1 MNNNDKTNPL
11 WGGRFKGKADETAL
25 KFSASVD
32 LDKRLYKEDI
42 EGSIVYA
49 MALKEAKVITQKDY
63 SQIKK
68 GLLAISKSI
77 ENGKFH
83 WDVNLEDVHMNI
95 ESALQRKIGKAA
107 KKLHTGRSRNDQVAT
122 DLRLFL
128 MRKID
133 LILHEIS
140 STQKRITKLAKKY
153 HEAIMPGLTHTQI
166 AQPITFGHHLLAWNE
181 MLERDYSRF
190 KEVRKGASIL
200 PLGSSALS
208 GNSYGLD
215 REKMA
220 ERLGFDSASNN
231 SMDSVSDRDYVV
243 EFLSAASLL
252 GIHLSRINEEL
263 ILWSSS
269 QFNYIELSEEFC
281 TGSSIM
287 PQKKNPD
294 IAELLRGGSSK
305 PISYLMGI
313 LSLMKNLPLSY
324 NRDLQEDK
332 HFLFNGIDYCLSSL
346 EIFSLMIQSL
356 KPNLNQMKN
365 DCEKGH
371 ITATELADYLVSR
384 GMTFRA
390 AHKKTGE
397 LVADADKQNLQLHE
411 LSLDKLKKRCKLIE
425 EDVFECLIPENALKL
440 RDSKGGTSPK
450 EVLRQIKR
458 IERDLKKRV
467 I

>member
-1 MNNNDKTNPL
+1 MKDKKTNPL
-11 WGGRFKGKADETAL
+11 WGGRFKEGVNEKASR
-25 KFSASVD
+25 FSSSVD

-42 EGSIVYA
+42 DGSIVYA

-63 SQIKK
+63 SKIKK
-68 GLLAISKSI
+68 GLLSVCKAI
-77 ENGKFH
+77 EDEKFE
-83 WDVNLEDVHMNI
+83 WNIALEDVHMNI
-95 ESALQRKIGKAA
+95 ESALQRKIGEPA

-128 MRKID
+128 MRNID
-133 LILHEIS
+133 QMLNLITL
-140 STQKRITKLAKKY
+140 TQKEIIKLAKRN
-153 HEAIMPGLTHTQI
+153 HDAIMPGFTHTQI
-166 AQPITFGHHLLAWNE
+166 AQPVTLGHHLMAWNE
-181 MLERDYSRF
+181 MLERDYWRF
-190 KEVRKGASIL
+190 SDVRKRTSIL

-220 ERLGFDSASNN
+220 KRLGFDSVSNN
-231 SMDSVSDRDYVV
+231 SMDSVSDRDFVV

-252 GIHLSRINEEL
+252 GIHLSKINEE
-263 ILWSSS
+263 IIIWSSS
-269 QFNYIELSEEFC
+269 QFGYIELSEEFC

-294 IAELLRGGSSK
+294 IAELLRGSASR
-305 PISYLMGI
+305 PVSYLVGI
-313 LSLMKNLPLSY
+313 LSLIKNLPLTY

-332 HFLFNGIDYCLSSL
+332 HFLFNGVDYCLNSL
-346 EIFSLMIQSL
+346 EVFSLMIQGL
-356 KPNLNQMKN
+356 KPNLNKMKS
-365 DCEKGH
+365 DCDKGH
-371 ITATELADYLVSR
+371 ITATELADYLVSK

-397 LVADADKQNLQLHE
+397 IVANADKENLQLHE
-411 LSLDKLKKRCKLIE
+411 LTLDALKKRCKLIE
-425 EDVFECLIPENALKL
+425 EDVFERLIPENALKL

-458 IERDLKKRV
+458 TERDLKKRA

>member
-1 MNNNDKTNPL
+1 MKDKKTNPL
-11 WGGRFKGKADETAL
+11 WGGRFKEGVNEKASR
-25 KFSASVD
+25 FSSSVD

-42 EGSIVYA
+42 DGSIVYA

-63 SQIKK
+63 SKIKK
-68 GLLAISKSI
+68 GLLSICKAI
-77 ENGKFH
+77 EEEKFE
-83 WDVNLEDVHMNI
+83 WDIALEDVHMNI
-95 ESALQRKIGKAA
+95 ESALQRKIGEPA

-128 MRKID
+128 MRNID
-133 LILHEIS
+133 QMLNLITL
-140 STQKRITKLAKKY
+140 TQKEIIKLAKRN
-153 HEAIMPGLTHTQI
+153 HDAIMPGFTHTQI
-166 AQPITFGHHLLAWNE
+166 AQPVTLGHHLMAWNE
-181 MLERDYSRF
+181 MLERDYWRF
-190 KEVRKGASIL
+190 SDVRKRTSIL

-220 ERLGFDSASNN
+220 KRLGFDSVSNN
-231 SMDSVSDRDYVV
+231 SMDSVSDRDFVV

-252 GIHLSRINEEL
+252 GIHLSKINEE
-263 ILWSSS
+263 IIIWSSS
-269 QFNYIELSEEFC
+269 QFGYIELSEEFC

-294 IAELLRGGSSK
+294 IAELLRGSASR
-305 PISYLMGI
+305 PVSYLMGI
-313 LSLMKNLPLSY
+313 LSLIKNLPLTY

-332 HFLFNGIDYCLSSL
+332 HFLFNGVDYCLNSL
-346 EIFSLMIQSL
+346 EVFSLMIQGL
-356 KPNLNQMKN
+356 KPNLNKMKS
-365 DCEKGH
+365 DCDKGH
-371 ITATELADYLVSR
+371 ITATELADYLVSK

-397 LVADADKQNLQLHE
+397 IVANADKENLQLHE
-411 LSLDKLKKRCKLIE
+411 LTLDALKKRCKLIE
-425 EDVFECLIPENALKL
+425 EDVFERLIPENALKL

-458 IERDLKKRV
+458 TERDLKKRA

>member
-1 MNNNDKTNPL
+1 MKDKKTNPL
-11 WGGRFKGKADETAL
+11 WGGRFKEGVNEKASR
-25 KFSASVD
+25 FSSSVD

-42 EGSIVYA
+42 DGSIVYA

-63 SQIKK
+63 SKIKK
-68 GLLAISKSI
+68 GLLSVCKAI
-77 ENGKFH
+77 EDEKFE
-83 WDVNLEDVHMNI
+83 WDIALEDVHMNI
-95 ESALQRKIGKAA
+95 ESALQRKIGEPA

-128 MRKID
+128 MRNID
-133 LILHEIS
+133 QMLNLITL
-140 STQKRITKLAKKY
+140 TQKEIIKLAKRN
-153 HEAIMPGLTHTQI
+153 HDAIMPGFTHTQI
-166 AQPITFGHHLLAWNE
+166 AQPVTLGHHLMAWNE
-181 MLERDYSRF
+181 MLERDYWRF
-190 KEVRKGASIL
+190 SDVRKRTSIL

-220 ERLGFDSASNN
+220 KRLGFDSVSNN
-231 SMDSVSDRDYVV
+231 SMDSVSDRDFVV

-252 GIHLSRINEEL
+252 GIHLSKINEE
-263 ILWSSS
+263 IIIWSSS
-269 QFNYIELSEEFC
+269 QFSYIELSEEFC

-294 IAELLRGGSSK
+294 IAELLRGSASR
-305 PISYLMGI
+305 PVSYLVGI
-313 LSLMKNLPLSY
+313 LSLIKNLPLTY

-332 HFLFNGIDYCLSSL
+332 HFLFNGVDYCLNSL
-346 EIFSLMIQSL
+346 EVFSLMIQGL
-356 KPNLNQMKN
+356 KPNLNKMKS
-365 DCEKGH
+365 DCDKGH
-371 ITATELADYLVSR
+371 ITATELADYLVSK

-397 LVADADKQNLQLHE
+397 IVANADKENLQLHE
-411 LSLDKLKKRCKLIE
+411 LTLDALKKRCKLIE
-425 EDVFECLIPENALKL
+425 EDVFERLIPENALKL

-458 IERDLKKRV
+458 TERDLKKRA

>member
-1 MNNNDKTNPL
+1 MKDKKTNPL
-11 WGGRFKGKADETAL
+11 WGGRFKEGVNEKASR
-25 KFSASVD
+25 FSSSVD

-42 EGSIVYA
+42 DGSIVYA

-63 SQIKK
+63 SKIKK
-68 GLLAISKSI
+68 GLLSVCKAI
-77 ENGKFH
+77 EDEKFE
-83 WDVNLEDVHMNI
+83 WDIALEDVHMNI
-95 ESALQRKIGKAA
+95 ESALQRKIGEPA

-128 MRKID
+128 MRNID
-133 LILHEIS
+133 QMLNLITL
-140 STQKRITKLAKKY
+140 TQKEIIKLAKRN
-153 HEAIMPGLTHTQI
+153 HDAIMPGFTHTQI
-166 AQPITFGHHLLAWNE
+166 AQPVTLGHHLMAWNE
-181 MLERDYSRF
+181 MLERDYWRF
-190 KEVRKGASIL
+190 SDVRKRTSIL

-220 ERLGFDSASNN
+220 KRLGFDSVSNN
-231 SMDSVSDRDYVV
+231 SMDSVSDRDFVV

-252 GIHLSRINEEL
+252 GIHLSKINEE
-263 ILWSSS
+263 IIIWSSS
-269 QFNYIELSEEFC
+269 QFGYIELSEEFC

-294 IAELLRGGSSK
+294 IAELLRGSASR
-305 PISYLMGI
+305 PVSYLVGI
-313 LSLMKNLPLSY
+313 LSLIKNLPLTY

-332 HFLFNGIDYCLSSL
+332 HFLFNGVDYCLNSL
-346 EIFSLMIQSL
+346 EVFSLMIQGL
-356 KPNLNQMKN
+356 KPNLNKMKS
-365 DCEKGH
+365 DCDKGH
-371 ITATELADYLVSR
+371 ITATELADYLVSK

-397 LVADADKQNLQLHE
+397 IVANADKENLQLHE
-411 LSLDKLKKRCKLIE
+411 LTLDALKKRCKLIE
-425 EDVFECLIPENALKL
+425 EDVFERLIPENALKL

-458 IERDLKKRV
+458 TERDLKKRA

>member
-1 MNNNDKTNPL
+1 MKDKKTNPL
-11 WGGRFKGKADETAL
+11 WGGRFKEGVNEKASR
-25 KFSASVD
+25 FSSSVN

-42 EGSIVYA
+42 DGSIVYA

-63 SQIKK
+63 SKIKK
-68 GLLAISKSI
+68 GLLSVCKAI
-77 ENGKFH
+77 EDEKFE
-83 WDVNLEDVHMNI
+83 WDIALEDVHMNI
-95 ESALQRKIGKAA
+95 ESALQRKIGEPA

-128 MRKID
+128 MRNID
-133 LILHEIS
+133 QILNLITL
-140 STQKRITKLAKKY
+140 TQKKIIKLAKRN
-153 HEAIMPGLTHTQI
+153 HDAIMPGFTHTQI
-166 AQPITFGHHLLAWNE
+166 AQPVTLGHHLMAWNE
-181 MLERDYSRF
+181 MLERDYWRF
-190 KEVRKGASIL
+190 SDVRKRTSIL

-220 ERLGFDSASNN
+220 KRLGFDSVSNN
-231 SMDSVSDRDYVV
+231 SMDSVSDRDFVV

-252 GIHLSRINEEL
+252 GIHLSKINEE
-263 ILWSSS
+263 IIIWSSS
-269 QFNYIELSEEFC
+269 QFGYIELSEEFC

-294 IAELLRGGSSK
+294 IAELLRGSASR
-305 PISYLMGI
+305 PVSYLMGI
-313 LSLMKNLPLSY
+313 LSLIKNLPLTY

-332 HFLFNGIDYCLSSL
+332 HFLFNGVDYCLNSL
-346 EIFSLMIQSL
+346 EVFSLMIQGL
-356 KPNLNQMKN
+356 KPNLNKMKS
-365 DCEKGH
+365 DCDKGH
-371 ITATELADYLVSR
+371 ITATELADYLVSK

-397 LVADADKQNLQLHE
+397 IVANADKENLQLHE
-411 LSLDKLKKRCKLIE
+411 LTLDALKKRCKLIE
-425 EDVFECLIPENALKL
+425 EDVFERLIPENALKL

-458 IERDLKKRV
+458 TERDLKKRA

>member
-1 MNNNDKTNPL
+1 MKDKKTNPL
-11 WGGRFKGKADETAL
+11 WGGRFKEGVNEKASR
-25 KFSASVD
+25 FSSSVD
-32 LDKRLYKEDI
+32 LDRRLYKEDI
-42 EGSIVYA
+42 DGSIVYA

-63 SQIKK
+63 SKIKK
-68 GLLAISKSI
+68 GLLSVCKAI
-77 ENGKFH
+77 EDEKFE
-83 WDVNLEDVHMNI
+83 WNIALEDVHMNI
-95 ESALQRKIGKAA
+95 ESALQRKIGEPA

-128 MRKID
+128 MRNID
-133 LILHEIS
+133 QILNLITL
-140 STQKRITKLAKKY
+140 TQKEIIKLAKRN
-153 HEAIMPGLTHTQI
+153 HDAIMPGFTHTQI
-166 AQPITFGHHLLAWNE
+166 AQPVTLGHHLMAWNE
-181 MLERDYSRF
+181 MLERDYWRF
-190 KEVRKGASIL
+190 SDVRKRTSIL

-220 ERLGFDSASNN
+220 KRLGFDSVSNN
-231 SMDSVSDRDYVV
+231 SMDSVSDRDFVV

-252 GIHLSRINEEL
+252 GIHLSKINEE
-263 ILWSSS
+263 IIIWSSS
-269 QFNYIELSEEFC
+269 QFGYIELSEEFC

-294 IAELLRGGSSK
+294 IAELLRGSASR
-305 PISYLMGI
+305 PVSYLVGI
-313 LSLMKNLPLSY
+313 LSLIKNLPLTY

-332 HFLFNGIDYCLSSL
+332 HFLFNGVDYCLNSL
-346 EIFSLMIQSL
+346 EVFSLMIQGL
-356 KPNLNQMKN
+356 KPNLNKMKS
-365 DCEKGH
+365 DCDKGH
-371 ITATELADYLVSR
+371 ITATELADYLVSK

-397 LVADADKQNLQLHE
+397 IVANADKENLQLHE
-411 LSLDKLKKRCKLIE
+411 LTLDALKKRCKLIE
-425 EDVFECLIPENALKL
+425 EDVFERLIPENALKL

-458 IERDLKKRV
+458 TERDLKKRA

>member
-1 MNNNDKTNPL
+1 MKDKKTNPL
-11 WGGRFKGKADETAL
+11 WGGRFKEGVNEKASR
-25 KFSASVD
+25 FSSSVD

-42 EGSIVYA
+42 DGSIVYA

-63 SQIKK
+63 SKIKK
-68 GLLAISKSI
+68 GLLSVCKAI
-77 ENGKFH
+77 EDEKFE
-83 WDVNLEDVHMNI
+83 WDIALEDVHMNI
-95 ESALQRKIGKAA
+95 ESALQRKIGEPA

-128 MRKID
+128 MRNID
-133 LILHEIS
+133 QMLNLIML
-140 STQKRITKLAKKY
+140 TQKEIIKLAKRN
-153 HEAIMPGLTHTQI
+153 HDAIMPGFTHTQI
-166 AQPITFGHHLLAWNE
+166 AQPVTLGHHLMAWNE
-181 MLERDYSRF
+181 MLERDYWRF
-190 KEVRKGASIL
+190 SDVRKRTSIL

-220 ERLGFDSASNN
+220 KRLGFDSVSNN
-231 SMDSVSDRDYVV
+231 SMDSVSDRDFVV

-252 GIHLSRINEEL
+252 GIHLSKINEE
-263 ILWSSS
+263 IIIWSSS
-269 QFNYIELSEEFC
+269 QFSYIELSEEFC

-294 IAELLRGGSSK
+294 IAELLRGSASR
-305 PISYLMGI
+305 PVSYLVGI
-313 LSLMKNLPLSY
+313 LSLIKNLPLTY

-332 HFLFNGIDYCLSSL
+332 HFLFNGVDYCLNSL
-346 EIFSLMIQSL
+346 EVFSLMIQGL
-356 KPNLNQMKN
+356 KPNLNKMKS
-365 DCEKGH
+365 DCDKGH
-371 ITATELADYLVSR
+371 ITATELADYLVSK

-397 LVADADKQNLQLHE
+397 IVANADKENLQLHE
-411 LSLDKLKKRCKLIE
+411 LTLDALKKRCKLIE
-425 EDVFECLIPENALKL
+425 EDVFERLIPENALKL

-458 IERDLKKRV
+458 TERDLKKRA

>member
-1 MNNNDKTNPL
+1 MKDKKTNPL
-11 WGGRFKGKADETAL
+11 WGGRFKEGVNEKASR
-25 KFSASVD
+25 FSSSVD

-42 EGSIVYA
+42 DGSIVYA

-63 SQIKK
+63 SKIKK
-68 GLLAISKSI
+68 GLLSVCKAI
-77 ENGKFH
+77 EDEKFE
-83 WDVNLEDVHMNI
+83 WDIALEDVHMNI
-95 ESALQRKIGKAA
+95 ESALQRKIGEPA

-128 MRKID
+128 MRNID
-133 LILHEIS
+133 QMLNLITL
-140 STQKRITKLAKKY
+140 TQKEIIKLAKRN
-153 HEAIMPGLTHTQI
+153 HDAIMPGFTHTQI
-166 AQPITFGHHLLAWNE
+166 AQPVTLGHHLMAWNE
-181 MLERDYSRF
+181 MLERDYWRF
-190 KEVRKGASIL
+190 SDVRKRTSIL

-220 ERLGFDSASNN
+220 KRLGFDSVSNN
-231 SMDSVSDRDYVV
+231 SMDSVSDRDFVV

-252 GIHLSRINEEL
+252 GIHLSKINEE
-263 ILWSSS
+263 IIIWSSS
-269 QFNYIELSEEFC
+269 QFGYIELSEEFC

-294 IAELLRGGSSK
+294 IAELLRGSASR
-305 PISYLMGI
+305 PVSYLVGI
-313 LSLMKNLPLSY
+313 LSLIKNLPLTY

-332 HFLFNGIDYCLSSL
+332 HFLFNGVDYCLNSL
-346 EIFSLMIQSL
+346 EVFSLMIQGL
-356 KPNLNQMKN
+356 KPNLSKMKS
-365 DCEKGH
+365 DCNKGH
-371 ITATELADYLVSR
+371 ITATELADYLVSK

-397 LVADADKQNLQLHE
+397 IVANADKENLQLHE
-411 LSLDKLKKRCKLIE
+411 LTLDALKKRCKLIE
-425 EDVFECLIPENALKL
+425 EDVFERLIPENALKL

-458 IERDLKKRV
+458 TERDLKKRA

>member
-1 MNNNDKTNPL
+1 MKDKKTNPL
-11 WGGRFKGKADETAL
+11 WGGRFKEGVNEKASR
-25 KFSASVD
+25 FSSSVD

-42 EGSIVYA
+42 DGSIVYA

-63 SQIKK
+63 SKIKK
-68 GLLAISKSI
+68 GLLSVCKAI
-77 ENGKFH
+77 EDEKFE
-83 WDVNLEDVHMNI
+83 WDIALEDVHMNI
-95 ESALQRKIGKAA
+95 ESALQRKIGEPA

-128 MRKID
+128 MRNID
-133 LILHEIS
+133 QMLNLIML
-140 STQKRITKLAKKY
+140 TQKEIIKLAKRN
-153 HEAIMPGLTHTQI
+153 HDAIMPGFTHTQI
-166 AQPITFGHHLLAWNE
+166 AQPVTLGHHLMAWNE
-181 MLERDYSRF
+181 MLERDYWRF
-190 KEVRKGASIL
+190 SDVRKRTSIL

-220 ERLGFDSASNN
+220 KRLGFDSVSNN
-231 SMDSVSDRDYVV
+231 SMDSVSDRDFVV

-252 GIHLSRINEEL
+252 GIHLSKINEE
-263 ILWSSS
+263 IIIWSSS
-269 QFNYIELSEEFC
+269 QFGYIELSEEFC

-294 IAELLRGGSSK
+294 IAELLRGSASR
-305 PISYLMGI
+305 PVSYLVGI
-313 LSLMKNLPLSY
+313 LSLIKNLPLTY

-332 HFLFNGIDYCLSSL
+332 HFLFNGVDYCLNSL
-346 EIFSLMIQSL
+346 EVFSLMIQGL
-356 KPNLNQMKN
+356 KPNLNKMKS
-365 DCEKGH
+365 DCDKGH
-371 ITATELADYLVSR
+371 ITATELADYLVSK

-397 LVADADKQNLQLHE
+397 IVANADKENLQLHE
-411 LSLDKLKKRCKLIE
+411 LTLDALKKRCKLIE
-425 EDVFECLIPENALKL
+425 EDVFERLIPENALKL

-458 IERDLKKRV
+458 TERDLKKRA

>member
-11 WGGRFKGKADETAL
+11 WGGRFKDKADETAL

-190 KEVRKGASIL
+190 KEVRKRASIL
-200 PLGSSALS
+200 PLGSSA
-208 GNSYGLD
+208 
-215 REKMA
+215 
-220 ERLGFDSASNN
+220 
-231 SMDSVSDRDYVV
+231 
-243 EFLSAASLL
+243 
-252 GIHLSRINEEL
+252 
-263 ILWSSS
+263 
-269 QFNYIELSEEFC
+269 
-281 TGSSIM
+281 
-287 PQKKNPD
+287 
-294 IAELLRGGSSK
+294 
-305 PISYLMGI
+305 
-313 LSLMKNLPLSY
+313 
-324 NRDLQEDK
+324 
-332 HFLFNGIDYCLSSL
+332 
-346 EIFSLMIQSL
+346 
-356 KPNLNQMKN
+356 
-365 DCEKGH
+365 
-371 ITATELADYLVSR
+371 
-384 GMTFRA
+384 
-390 AHKKTGE
+390 
-397 LVADADKQNLQLHE
+397 
-411 LSLDKLKKRCKLIE
+411 
-425 EDVFECLIPENALKL
+425 
-440 RDSKGGTSPK
+440 
-450 EVLRQIKR
+450 
-458 IERDLKKRV
+458 
-467 I
+467 

>member
-1 MNNNDKTNPL
+1 MKDKKANPL
-11 WGGRFKGKADETAL
+11 WGGRFKEGVNEKASR
-25 KFSASVD
+25 FSSSVD

-42 EGSIVYA
+42 DGSIVYA

-63 SQIKK
+63 SKIKK
-68 GLLAISKSI
+68 GLLSVCKAI
-77 ENGKFH
+77 EDEKFE
-83 WDVNLEDVHMNI
+83 WDIALEDVHMNI
-95 ESALQRKIGKAA
+95 ESALQRKIGEPA

-128 MRKID
+128 MRNID
-133 LILHEIS
+133 QILNLITL
-140 STQKRITKLAKKY
+140 TQKKIIKLAKRN
-153 HEAIMPGLTHTQI
+153 HDAIMPGFTHTQI
-166 AQPITFGHHLLAWNE
+166 AQPVTLGHHLMAWNE
-181 MLERDYSRF
+181 MLERDYWRF
-190 KEVRKGASIL
+190 SDVRKRTSIL

-220 ERLGFDSASNN
+220 KRLGFDSVSNN
-231 SMDSVSDRDYVV
+231 SMDSVSDRDFVV

-252 GIHLSRINEEL
+252 GIHLSKINEE
-263 ILWSSS
+263 IIIWSSS
-269 QFNYIELSEEFC
+269 QFGYIELSEEFC

-294 IAELLRGGSSK
+294 IAELLRGSASR
-305 PISYLMGI
+305 PVSYLMGI
-313 LSLMKNLPLSY
+313 LSLIKNLPLTY

-332 HFLFNGIDYCLSSL
+332 HFLFNGVDYCLNSL
-346 EIFSLMIQSL
+346 EVFSLMIQGL
-356 KPNLNQMKN
+356 KPNLNKMKS
-365 DCEKGH
+365 DCDKGH
-371 ITATELADYLVSR
+371 ITATELADYLVSK

-397 LVADADKQNLQLHE
+397 IVANADKENLQLHE
-411 LSLDKLKKRCKLIE
+411 LTLDALKKRCKLIE
-425 EDVFECLIPENALKL
+425 EDVFERLIPENALKL

-458 IERDLKKRV
+458 TERDLKKRA

>member
-1 MNNNDKTNPL
+1 MKDKKTNPL
-11 WGGRFKGKADETAL
+11 WGGRFKEGVNVKASR
-25 KFSASVD
+25 FSSSVD

-42 EGSIVYA
+42 DGSIVYA

-63 SQIKK
+63 SKIKK
-68 GLLAISKSI
+68 GLLSVCKAI
-77 ENGKFH
+77 EDEKFE
-83 WDVNLEDVHMNI
+83 WNIALEDVHMNI
-95 ESALQRKIGKAA
+95 ESALQRKIGEPA

-128 MRKID
+128 MRNID
-133 LILHEIS
+133 QMLNLITL
-140 STQKRITKLAKKY
+140 TQKEIIKLAKRN
-153 HEAIMPGLTHTQI
+153 HDAIMPGFTHTQI
-166 AQPITFGHHLLAWNE
+166 AQPVTLGHHLMAWNE
-181 MLERDYSRF
+181 MLERDYWRF
-190 KEVRKGASIL
+190 SDVRKRTSIL

-220 ERLGFDSASNN
+220 KRLGFDSVSNN
-231 SMDSVSDRDYVV
+231 SMDSVSDRDFVV

-252 GIHLSRINEEL
+252 GIHLSKINEE
-263 ILWSSS
+263 IIIWSSS
-269 QFNYIELSEEFC
+269 QFGYIELSEEFC

-294 IAELLRGGSSK
+294 IAELLRGSASR
-305 PISYLMGI
+305 PVSYLVGI
-313 LSLMKNLPLSY
+313 LSLIKNLPLTY

-332 HFLFNGIDYCLSSL
+332 HFLFNGVDYCLNSL
-346 EIFSLMIQSL
+346 EVFSLMIQGL
-356 KPNLNQMKN
+356 KPNLNKMKS
-365 DCEKGH
+365 DCDKGH
-371 ITATELADYLVSR
+371 ITATELADYLVSK

-397 LVADADKQNLQLHE
+397 IVANADKENLQLHE
-411 LSLDKLKKRCKLIE
+411 LTLDALKKRCKLIE
-425 EDVFECLIPENALKL
+425 EDVFERLIPENALKL

-458 IERDLKKRV
+458 TERDLKKRA

>member
-1 MNNNDKTNPL
+1 MKDKKTNPL
-11 WGGRFKGKADETAL
+11 WGGRFKEGVNEKASR
-25 KFSASVD
+25 FSSSVD

-42 EGSIVYA
+42 DGSIVYA

-63 SQIKK
+63 SKIKK
-68 GLLAISKSI
+68 GLLSICKAI
-77 ENGKFH
+77 EEEKFE
-83 WDVNLEDVHMNI
+83 WDIALEDVHMNI
-95 ESALQRKIGKAA
+95 ESALQRKIGEPA

-128 MRKID
+128 MRNID
-133 LILHEIS
+133 QMLNLITL
-140 STQKRITKLAKKY
+140 TQKEIIKLAKRN
-153 HEAIMPGLTHTQI
+153 HDAIMPGFTHTQI
-166 AQPITFGHHLLAWNE
+166 AQPVTLGHHLMAWNE
-181 MLERDYSRF
+181 MLERDYWRF
-190 KEVRKGASIL
+190 SDVRKRTSIL

-220 ERLGFDSASNN
+220 KRLGFDSVSNN
-231 SMDSVSDRDYVV
+231 SMDSVSDRDFVV

-252 GIHLSRINEEL
+252 GIHLSKINEE
-263 ILWSSS
+263 IIIWSSS
-269 QFNYIELSEEFC
+269 QFGYIELSEEFC

-294 IAELLRGGSSK
+294 IAELLRGSASR
-305 PISYLMGI
+305 PVSYLVGI
-313 LSLMKNLPLSY
+313 LSLIKNLPLTY

-332 HFLFNGIDYCLSSL
+332 HFLFNGVDYCLNSL
-346 EIFSLMIQSL
+346 EVFSLMIQGL
-356 KPNLNQMKN
+356 KPNLNKMKS
-365 DCEKGH
+365 DCDKGH
-371 ITATELADYLVSR
+371 ITATELADYLVSK

-397 LVADADKQNLQLHE
+397 IVANADKENLQIHE
-411 LSLDKLKKRCKLIE
+411 LTLDALKKRCKLIE
-425 EDVFECLIPENALKL
+425 EDVFERLIPENALKL

-458 IERDLKKRV
+458 TERDLKKRA

>member
-1 MNNNDKTNPL
+1 MKDKKTNPL
-11 WGGRFKGKADETAL
+11 WGGRFKEGVNEKASR
-25 KFSASVD
+25 FSSSVD

-42 EGSIVYA
+42 DGSIVYA

-63 SQIKK
+63 SKIKK
-68 GLLAISKSI
+68 GLLSICKAI
-77 ENGKFH
+77 EDEKFE
-83 WDVNLEDVHMNI
+83 WDIALEDVHMNI
-95 ESALQRKIGKAA
+95 ESALQRKIGEPA

-128 MRKID
+128 MRNID
-133 LILHEIS
+133 QMLNLITL
-140 STQKRITKLAKKY
+140 TQKEIIKLAKRN
-153 HEAIMPGLTHTQI
+153 HDAIMPGFTHTQI
-166 AQPITFGHHLLAWNE
+166 AQPVTLGHHLMAWNE
-181 MLERDYSRF
+181 MLERDYWRF
-190 KEVRKGASIL
+190 SDVRKRTSIL

-220 ERLGFDSASNN
+220 KRLGFDSVSNN
-231 SMDSVSDRDYVV
+231 SMDSVSDRDFVV

-252 GIHLSRINEEL
+252 GIHLSKINEE
-263 ILWSSS
+263 IIIWSSS
-269 QFNYIELSEEFC
+269 QFSYIELSEEFC

-294 IAELLRGGSSK
+294 IAELLRGSASR
-305 PISYLMGI
+305 PVSYLVGI
-313 LSLMKNLPLSY
+313 LSLIKNLPLTY

-332 HFLFNGIDYCLSSL
+332 HFLFNGVDYCLNSL
-346 EIFSLMIQSL
+346 EVFSLMIQGL
-356 KPNLNQMKN
+356 KPNLNKMKS
-365 DCEKGH
+365 DCDKGH
-371 ITATELADYLVSR
+371 ITATELADYLVSK

-397 LVADADKQNLQLHE
+397 IVANADKENLQLHE
-411 LSLDKLKKRCKLIE
+411 LTLDALKKRCKLIE
-425 EDVFECLIPENALKL
+425 EDVFERLIPENALKL

-458 IERDLKKRV
+458 TERDLKKRA

>member
-1 MNNNDKTNPL
+1 MKDKKTNPL
-11 WGGRFKGKADETAL
+11 WGGRFKEGVNEKASR
-25 KFSASVD
+25 FSSSVD

-42 EGSIVYA
+42 DGSIVYA

-63 SQIKK
+63 SKIKK
-68 GLLAISKSI
+68 GLLSICKAI
-77 ENGKFH
+77 EDEKFE
-83 WDVNLEDVHMNI
+83 WDIALEDVHMNI
-95 ESALQRKIGKAA
+95 ESALQRKIGEPA

-128 MRKID
+128 MRNID
-133 LILHEIS
+133 QMLNLITL
-140 STQKRITKLAKKY
+140 TQKEIIKLAKRN
-153 HEAIMPGLTHTQI
+153 HDAIMPGFTHTQI
-166 AQPITFGHHLLAWNE
+166 AQPVTLGHHLMAWNE
-181 MLERDYSRF
+181 MLERDYWRF
-190 KEVRKGASIL
+190 SDVRKRTSIL

-220 ERLGFDSASNN
+220 KRLGFDSVSNN
-231 SMDSVSDRDYVV
+231 SMDSVSDRDFVV

-252 GIHLSRINEEL
+252 GIHLSKINEE
-263 ILWSSS
+263 IIIWSSS
-269 QFNYIELSEEFC
+269 QFGYIELSEEFC

-294 IAELLRGGSSK
+294 IAELLRGSASR
-305 PISYLMGI
+305 PVSYLVGI
-313 LSLMKNLPLSY
+313 LSLIKNLPLTY

-332 HFLFNGIDYCLSSL
+332 HFLFNGVDYCLNSL
-346 EIFSLMIQSL
+346 EVFSLMIQGL
-356 KPNLNQMKN
+356 KPNLNKMKS
-365 DCEKGH
+365 DCDKGH
-371 ITATELADYLVSR
+371 ITATELADYLVSK

-397 LVADADKQNLQLHE
+397 IVANADKENLQLHE
-411 LSLDKLKKRCKLIE
+411 LTLDALKKRCKLIE
-425 EDVFECLIPENALKL
+425 EDVFERLIPENALKL

-458 IERDLKKRV
+458 TERDLKKRA

>member
-1 MNNNDKTNPL
+1 MKDKKTNPL
-11 WGGRFKGKADETAL
+11 WGGRFKEGVNEKASR
-25 KFSASVD
+25 FSSSVD

-42 EGSIVYA
+42 DGSIVYA

-63 SQIKK
+63 SKIKK
-68 GLLAISKSI
+68 GLLSVCKAI
-77 ENGKFH
+77 EDEKFE
-83 WDVNLEDVHMNI
+83 WDIALEDVHMNI
-95 ESALQRKIGKAA
+95 ESALQRKIGEPA

-128 MRKID
+128 MRNID
-133 LILHEIS
+133 QMLNLITL
-140 STQKRITKLAKKY
+140 TQKEIIKLAKRN
-153 HEAIMPGLTHTQI
+153 HDAIMPGFTHTQI
-166 AQPITFGHHLLAWNE
+166 AQPVTLGHHLMAWNE
-181 MLERDYSRF
+181 MLERDYWRF
-190 KEVRKGASIL
+190 SDVRKRTSIL

-220 ERLGFDSASNN
+220 KRLGFDSVSNN
-231 SMDSVSDRDYVV
+231 SMDSVSDRDFVV

-252 GIHLSRINEEL
+252 GIHLSKINEE
-263 ILWSSS
+263 IIIWSSS
-269 QFNYIELSEEFC
+269 QFSYIELSEEFC

-294 IAELLRGGSSK
+294 IAELLRGSASR
-305 PISYLMGI
+305 PVSYLVGI
-313 LSLMKNLPLSY
+313 LSLIKNLPLTY

-332 HFLFNGIDYCLSSL
+332 HFLFNGVDYCLNSL
-346 EIFSLMIQSL
+346 EVFSLMIQGL
-356 KPNLNQMKN
+356 KPNLSKMKS
-365 DCEKGH
+365 DCNKGH
-371 ITATELADYLVSR
+371 ITATELADYLVSK

-397 LVADADKQNLQLHE
+397 IVANADKENLQLHE
-411 LSLDKLKKRCKLIE
+411 LTLDALKKRCKLIE
-425 EDVFECLIPENALKL
+425 EDVFERLIPENALKL

-458 IERDLKKRV
+458 TERDLKKRA

>member
-1 MNNNDKTNPL
+1 MKDKKTNPL
-11 WGGRFKGKADETAL
+11 WGGRFKEGVNEKASR
-25 KFSASVD
+25 FSSSVD

-42 EGSIVYA
+42 DGSIVYA

-63 SQIKK
+63 SKIKK
-68 GLLAISKSI
+68 GLLSVCKAI
-77 ENGKFH
+77 EDEKFE
-83 WDVNLEDVHMNI
+83 WDIALEDVHMNI
-95 ESALQRKIGKAA
+95 ESALQRKIGEPA

-128 MRKID
+128 MRNID
-133 LILHEIS
+133 QMLNLITL
-140 STQKRITKLAKKY
+140 TQKEIIKLAKRN
-153 HEAIMPGLTHTQI
+153 HDAIMPGFTHTQI
-166 AQPITFGHHLLAWNE
+166 AQPVTLGHHLMAWNE
-181 MLERDYSRF
+181 MLERDYWRF
-190 KEVRKGASIL
+190 SDVRKRTSIL

-220 ERLGFDSASNN
+220 KRLGFDSVSNN
-231 SMDSVSDRDYVV
+231 SMDSVSDRDFVV

-252 GIHLSRINEEL
+252 GIHLSKINEE
-263 ILWSSS
+263 IIIWSSS
-269 QFNYIELSEEFC
+269 QFGYIELSEEFC

-294 IAELLRGGSSK
+294 IAELLRGSASR
-305 PISYLMGI
+305 PVSYLVGI
-313 LSLMKNLPLSY
+313 LSLIKNLPLTY

-332 HFLFNGIDYCLSSL
+332 HFLFNGVDYCLNSL
-346 EIFSLMIQSL
+346 EVFSLMIQGL
-356 KPNLNQMKN
+356 KPNLNKMKS
-365 DCEKGH
+365 DCNKGH
-371 ITATELADYLVSR
+371 ITATELADYLVSK

-397 LVADADKQNLQLHE
+397 IVANADKENLQLHE
-411 LSLDKLKKRCKLIE
+411 LTLDALKKRCKLIE
-425 EDVFECLIPENALKL
+425 EDVFERLIPENALKL

-458 IERDLKKRV
+458 TERDLKKRA

>member
-1 MNNNDKTNPL
+1 MKDKKTNPL
-11 WGGRFKGKADETAL
+11 WGGRFKEGVNEKASR
-25 KFSASVD
+25 FSSSVN

-42 EGSIVYA
+42 DGSIVYA

-63 SQIKK
+63 SKIKK
-68 GLLAISKSI
+68 GLLSVCKAI
-77 ENGKFH
+77 EDEKFE
-83 WDVNLEDVHMNI
+83 WDIALEDVHMNI
-95 ESALQRKIGKAA
+95 ESALQRKIGEPA

-128 MRKID
+128 MRNID
-133 LILHEIS
+133 QMLNLITL
-140 STQKRITKLAKKY
+140 TQKEIIKLAKRN
-153 HEAIMPGLTHTQI
+153 HDAIMPGFTHTQI
-166 AQPITFGHHLLAWNE
+166 AQPVTLGHHLMAWNE
-181 MLERDYSRF
+181 MLERDYWRF
-190 KEVRKGASIL
+190 SDVRKRTSIL

-220 ERLGFDSASNN
+220 KRLGFDSVSNN
-231 SMDSVSDRDYVV
+231 SMDSVSDRDFVV

-252 GIHLSRINEEL
+252 GIHLSKINEE
-263 ILWSSS
+263 IIIWSSS
-269 QFNYIELSEEFC
+269 QFGYIELSEEFC

-294 IAELLRGGSSK
+294 IAELLRGSASR
-305 PISYLMGI
+305 PVSYLMGI
-313 LSLMKNLPLSY
+313 LSLIKNLPLTY

-332 HFLFNGIDYCLSSL
+332 HFLFNGVDYCLNSL
-346 EIFSLMIQSL
+346 EVFSLMIQGL
-356 KPNLNQMKN
+356 KPNLNKMKS
-365 DCEKGH
+365 DCDKGH
-371 ITATELADYLVSR
+371 ITATELADYLVSK

-397 LVADADKQNLQLHE
+397 IVANADKENLQLHE
-411 LSLDKLKKRCKLIE
+411 LTLDALKKRCKLIE
-425 EDVFECLIPENALKL
+425 EDVFERLIPENALKL

-458 IERDLKKRV
+458 TERDLKKRA

>member
-1 MNNNDKTNPL
+1 
-11 WGGRFKGKADETAL
+11 
-25 KFSASVD
+25 
-32 LDKRLYKEDI
+32 
-42 EGSIVYA
+42 
-49 MALKEAKVITQKDY
+49 MAK
-63 SQIKK
+63 
-68 GLLAISKSI
+68 
-77 ENGKFH
+77 
-83 WDVNLEDVHMNI
+83 
-95 ESALQRKIGKAA
+95 
-107 KKLHTGRSRNDQVAT
+107 
-122 DLRLFL
+122 
-128 MRKID
+128 
-133 LILHEIS
+133 
-140 STQKRITKLAKKY
+140 
-153 HEAIMPGLTHTQI
+153 
-166 AQPITFGHHLLAWNE
+166 
-181 MLERDYSRF
+181 
-190 KEVRKGASIL
+190 
-200 PLGSSALS
+200 
-208 GNSYGLD
+208 
-215 REKMA
+215 
-220 ERLGFDSASNN
+220 RLGFDSASNN

-269 QFNYIELSEEFC
+269 QFNYIKLSEEFC

-397 LVADADKQNLQLHE
+397 IVADADNENLQLHE
-411 LSLDKLKKRCKLIE
+411 LSLNKLKKRCKLIE
-425 EDVFECLIPENALKL
+425 EDVFECLMPENALKL

-450 EVLRQIKR
+450 EVLRHIKR
-458 IERDLKKRV
+458 IEIDLKKRL

>member
-1 MNNNDKTNPL
+1 MKDKKTNPL
-11 WGGRFKGKADETAL
+11 WGGRFKEGVNEKASR
-25 KFSASVD
+25 FSSSVD

-42 EGSIVYA
+42 DGSIVYA

-63 SQIKK
+63 SKIKK
-68 GLLAISKSI
+68 GLLSVCKAI
-77 ENGKFH
+77 EDEKFE
-83 WDVNLEDVHMNI
+83 WDIALEDVHMNI
-95 ESALQRKIGKAA
+95 ESALQRKIGEPA

-128 MRKID
+128 MRNID
-133 LILHEIS
+133 QMLNLITL
-140 STQKRITKLAKKY
+140 TQKEIIKLAKRN
-153 HEAIMPGLTHTQI
+153 HDAIMPGFTHTQI
-166 AQPITFGHHLLAWNE
+166 AQPVTLGHHLMAWNE
-181 MLERDYSRF
+181 MLERDYWRF
-190 KEVRKGASIL
+190 SDVRKRTSIL

-220 ERLGFDSASNN
+220 KRLGFDSASNN
-231 SMDSVSDRDYVV
+231 SMDSVSDRDFVV

-252 GIHLSRINEEL
+252 GIHLSKINEE
-263 ILWSSS
+263 IIIWSSS
-269 QFNYIELSEEFC
+269 QFGYIELSEEFC

-294 IAELLRGGSSK
+294 IAELLRGSASR
-305 PISYLMGI
+305 PVSYLVGI
-313 LSLMKNLPLSY
+313 LSLIKNLPLTY

-332 HFLFNGIDYCLSSL
+332 HFLFNGVDYCLNSL
-346 EIFSLMIQSL
+346 EVFSLMIQGL
-356 KPNLNQMKN
+356 KPNLNKMKS
-365 DCEKGH
+365 DCDKGH
-371 ITATELADYLVSR
+371 ITATELADYLVSK

-397 LVADADKQNLQLHE
+397 IVANADKENLQLHE
-411 LSLDKLKKRCKLIE
+411 LTLDALKKRCKLIE
-425 EDVFECLIPENALKL
+425 EDVFERLIPENALKL

-458 IERDLKKRV
+458 TERDLKKRA

>member
-1 MNNNDKTNPL
+1 MKDKKTNPL
-11 WGGRFKGKADETAL
+11 WGGRFKEGVNEKASR
-25 KFSASVD
+25 FSSSVD
-32 LDKRLYKEDI
+32 LDRRLYKEDI
-42 EGSIVYA
+42 DGSIVYA

-63 SQIKK
+63 SKIKK
-68 GLLAISKSI
+68 GLLSVCKAI
-77 ENGKFH
+77 EDEKFE
-83 WDVNLEDVHMNI
+83 WNIALEDVHMNI
-95 ESALQRKIGKAA
+95 ESALQRKIGEPA

-128 MRKID
+128 MRNID
-133 LILHEIS
+133 QMLNLITL
-140 STQKRITKLAKKY
+140 TQKEIIKLAKRN
-153 HEAIMPGLTHTQI
+153 HDAIMPGFTHTQI
-166 AQPITFGHHLLAWNE
+166 AQPVTLGHHLMAWNE
-181 MLERDYSRF
+181 MLERDYWRF
-190 KEVRKGASIL
+190 SDVRKRTSIL

-220 ERLGFDSASNN
+220 KRLGFDSVSNN
-231 SMDSVSDRDYVV
+231 SMDSVSDRDFVV

-252 GIHLSRINEEL
+252 GIHLSKINEE
-263 ILWSSS
+263 IIIWSSS
-269 QFNYIELSEEFC
+269 QFGYIELSEEFC

-294 IAELLRGGSSK
+294 IAELLRGSASR
-305 PISYLMGI
+305 PVSYLVGI
-313 LSLMKNLPLSY
+313 LSLIKNLPLTY

-332 HFLFNGIDYCLSSL
+332 HFLFNGVDYCLNSL
-346 EIFSLMIQSL
+346 EVFSLMIQGL
-356 KPNLNQMKN
+356 KPNLNKMKS
-365 DCEKGH
+365 DCDKGH
-371 ITATELADYLVSR
+371 ITATELADYLVSK

-397 LVADADKQNLQLHE
+397 IVANADKENLQLHE
-411 LSLDKLKKRCKLIE
+411 LTLDALKKRCKLIE
-425 EDVFECLIPENALKL
+425 EDVFERLIPENALKL

-458 IERDLKKRV
+458 TERDLKKRA

>member
-1 MNNNDKTNPL
+1 MKDKKTNPL
-11 WGGRFKGKADETAL
+11 WGGRFKEGVNEKASR
-25 KFSASVD
+25 FSSSVD

-42 EGSIVYA
+42 DGSIVYA

-63 SQIKK
+63 SKIKK
-68 GLLAISKSI
+68 GLLSVCKAI
-77 ENGKFH
+77 EDEKFE
-83 WDVNLEDVHMNI
+83 WDIALEDVHMNI
-95 ESALQRKIGKAA
+95 ESALQRKIGEPA

-128 MRKID
+128 MRNID
-133 LILHEIS
+133 QILNLITL
-140 STQKRITKLAKKY
+140 TQKKIIKLAKRN
-153 HEAIMPGLTHTQI
+153 HDAIMPGFTHTQI
-166 AQPITFGHHLLAWNE
+166 AQPVTLGHHLMAWNE
-181 MLERDYSRF
+181 MLERDYWRF
-190 KEVRKGASIL
+190 SDVRKRTSIL

-220 ERLGFDSASNN
+220 KRLGFDSVSNN
-231 SMDSVSDRDYVV
+231 SMDSVSDRDFVV

-252 GIHLSRINEEL
+252 GIHLSKINEE
-263 ILWSSS
+263 IIIWSSS
-269 QFNYIELSEEFC
+269 QFGYIELSEEFC

-294 IAELLRGGSSK
+294 IAELLRGSASR
-305 PISYLMGI
+305 PVSYLMGI
-313 LSLMKNLPLSY
+313 LSLIKNLPLTY

-332 HFLFNGIDYCLSSL
+332 HFLFNGVDYCLNSL
-346 EIFSLMIQSL
+346 EVFSLMIQGL
-356 KPNLNQMKN
+356 KPNLNKMKS
-365 DCEKGH
+365 DCDKGH
-371 ITATELADYLVSR
+371 ITATELADYLVSK

-397 LVADADKQNLQLHE
+397 IVANADKENLQLHE
-411 LSLDKLKKRCKLIE
+411 LTLDALKKRCKLIE
-425 EDVFECLIPENALKL
+425 EDVFERLIPENALKL

-458 IERDLKKRV
+458 TERDLKKRA